1 MNAKRNTPKSRRGVI
16 GVESAIVLIAFVIV
30 AAALSFVVLNMGFST
45 TQKAKT
51 TISSGLETSGSAL
64 EVSGA
69 VTAHTDSTKS
79 YVDVVSI
86 PIQVASGS
94 SSVDLQ
100 TANTAIKYL
109 SKSVSYDNIY
119 NGTLSTTSYA
129 SLSDALAAAKT
140 AGIIDGNPL
149 AGTPANPTSTVA
161 FVYWT
166 TNADNNNVLDHQESA
181 VLAVVY
187 KAGDRPQQNDH
198 ATTEV
203 LPTKGSPLTVERGIP
218 TLTDRFMNLS

>member
-1 MNAKRNTPKSRRGVI
+1 MNAKRHAPKSRRGVI

-51 TISSGLETSGSAL
+51 TISSGLETAGSAL
-64 EVSGA
+64 EVSGT

-79 YVDVVSI
+79 YVDVISI

-100 TANTAIKYL
+100 TNNTAIKYL

-119 NGTLSTTSYA
+119 NGTLSSTSYA
-129 SLSDALAAAKT
+129 SLSDALSAAYNAT
-140 AGIIDGNPL
+140 IIDGNPL
-149 AGTPANPTSTVA
+149 DATPANPSKTVA
-161 FVYWT
+161 FVYWS
-166 TNADNNNVLDHQESA
+166 NNSDNNNVLDKQESA
-181 VLAVVY
+181 VLAIVY
-187 KAGDRPQQNDH
+187 KAGDRPQQNDKT
-198 ATTEV
+198 TTEV
-203 LPTKGSPLTVERGIP
+203 LPDKGSPLTVDRGIP